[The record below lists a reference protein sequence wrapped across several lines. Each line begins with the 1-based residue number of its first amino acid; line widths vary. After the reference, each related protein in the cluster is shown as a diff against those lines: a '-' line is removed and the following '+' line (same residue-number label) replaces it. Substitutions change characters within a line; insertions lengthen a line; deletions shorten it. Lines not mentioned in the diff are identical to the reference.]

1 MSSYDIF
8 GKFYDAVM
16 GDRAGAAE
24 RLSRYIRNAS
34 PRAKS
39 VLELGCGTGSV
50 LKHLASSY
58 DVSGVDLSSKMLS
71 IAARKV
77 PQAKLFRQDMVR
89 FRLNQRPS
97 GVGHVAGAS
106 RPE

>member
-34 PRAKS
+34 PRAKASWNS
-39 VLELGCGTGSV
+39 VAAQARFEAFGRVATMF
-50 LKHLASSY
+50 
-58 DVSGVDLSSKMLS
+58 SGVDLSSRMLS

-77 PQAKLFRQDMVR
+77 PTSQVV
-89 FRLNQRPS
+89 P
-97 GVGHVAGAS
+97 AGYGQIS
-106 RPE
+106 LE